1 MGKDDD
7 MSDDSTGEL
16 VAGDPIRY
24 AFDVSHGWEH
34 EGIKVRWGGREVLW
48 HEVPIDTPAYPYAL
62 LKFCTEGAGVLTA
75 GGQRWEITPGTVFW
89 STIRYPVTLTAAQ
102 GLSMVNLAIALSGK
116 GVDDDFERYLH
127 APVGAEQIAEP
138 HPIRSIFDAI
148 MEEGRGTKE
157 HREEVCALLVSVL
170 LRRIDGA
177 VASTA
182 QSNSLARQ
190 TFKRCR
196 EHIER
201 NFSAL
206 TTLGEVAQAC
216 SVTVPYLCRLFDQFF
231 GRSPYDYLTR
241 LKMSRAE
248 YLLFRS
254 SKSIG
259 AVAAEVGYKDA
270 RLFAR
275 NFKAAFGKNP
285 VAYRKA
291 HEIWAKTGK
300 AEAPVGPQPPRPVR
314 SAANQNGQV

>member
-1 MGKDDD
+1 ME
-7 MSDDSTGEL
+7 DDSKSELAVGET
-16 VAGDPIRY
+16 IRY
-24 AFDVSHGWEH
+24 AFDVSHGWDH

-48 HEVPIDTPAYPYAL
+48 HEVPIETPAYPYAL
-62 LKFCTEGAGVLTA
+62 VKFCTEGAGYLSA
-75 GGQRWEITPGTVFW
+75 GRHQWDIAPGTFFW
-89 STIRYPVTLTAAQ
+89 STIRYPVTLTASE
-102 GLSMVNLAIALSGK
+102 GISMVNLAIALSGK
-116 GVDDDFERYLH
+116 GVEQEILHYLH
-127 APVGAEQIAEP
+127 APAGAVQIAEL

-148 MEEGRGTKE
+148 MDEGRGTME
-157 HREEVCALLVSVL
+157 HREEVCALLAGVL
-170 LRRIDGA
+170 LRRVDG
-177 VASTA
+177 VAESPSQA
-182 QSNSLARQ
+182 NSLARQ

-201 NFSAL
+201 NFSSL
-206 TTLGEVAQAC
+206 TTLGEVAAAC

-254 SKSIG
+254 TRSIG
-259 AVAAEVGYKDA
+259 EVAADVGYKDA

-300 AEAPVGPQPPRPVR
+300 AEDPTGPQHPQPVR
-314 SAANQNGQV
+314 TKASSNGKLASSQ